1 MSFKSL
7 GNYLSIP
14 PVFMLKDQEYDL
26 FTINDGEKI
35 HMKLHLYSSVHLIY
49 SKAFHKLYAH

>member
-7 GNYLSIP
+7 KKYLSMP

-26 FTINDGEKI
+26 FTINEG
-35 HMKLHLYSSVHLIY
+35 
-49 SKAFHKLYAH
+49 